1 MYVLPEYQHSG
12 LERQMFEFVK
22 ERMREW
28 NPDGCRMEL
37 NVNRENPATGFYEYI
52 GMIRD
57 RQGDFP
63 IGNGFYMNDYIYVLD
78 L

>member
-1 MYVLPEYQHSG
+1 
-12 LERQMFEFVK
+12 
-22 ERMREW
+22 
-28 NPDGCRMEL
+28 MEL